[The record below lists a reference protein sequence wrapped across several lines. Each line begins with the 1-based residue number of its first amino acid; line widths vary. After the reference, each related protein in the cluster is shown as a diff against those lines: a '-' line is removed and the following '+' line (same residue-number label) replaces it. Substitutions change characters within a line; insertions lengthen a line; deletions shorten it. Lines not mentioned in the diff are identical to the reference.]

1 MSIKWGFVSSF
12 FDFGTTRKAGNM
24 GKEEYK
30 EMLFWT
36 TEEYKKFSE
45 AIMDKPKS
53 YYAFEILYW
62 TGMRMGE
69 CCALTRENFDLE
81 KKTVRINKS
90 YQRIEGQDLITTP
103 KTPKSNII
111 QLGRSLQYI

>member
-1 MSIKWGFVSSF
+1 
-12 FDFGTTRKAGNM
+12 M

-36 TEEYKKFSE
+36 TEKYKKFSE

-62 TGMRMGE
+62 TGIWMGE
-69 CCALTRENFDLE
+69 CCALTREDFNLE

-111 QLGRSLQYI
+111 QLGGSLQYI

>member
-1 MSIKWGFVSSF
+1 
-12 FDFGTTRKAGNM
+12 
-24 GKEEYK
+24 
-30 EMLFWT
+30 
-36 TEEYKKFSE
+36 
-45 AIMDKPKS
+45 MDKPKS